1 MQMRFKMISFQANML
16 WTIALMGFPNNILI
30 AFELISIN
38 RQVKMQLLTVSHL
51 DLIRWIIKESKGK
64 QNYLKKK
71 CSTHTIFTILI

>member
-1 MQMRFKMISFQANML
+1 ML

-71 CSTHTIFTILI
+71 MFDAHNFHDPYLKSI